1 MINLAKTKVEYSKS
15 ARETN
20 SVRLATLV
28 IYCTGNYYMNVEVV
42 LTRDLF
48 SSGLTI
54 HSPCS
59 LLTSTL
65 SLSLLLKSSFSL
77 STKYRSMVIQAGEKD
92 VMEWLNALDP
102 LLVGTLR

>member
-20 SVRLATLV
+20 SVRLATFI

-59 LLTSTL
+59 LSLADFYPL
-65 SLSLLLKSSFSL
+65 SLSPPKELLLP
-77 STKYRSMVIQAGEKD
+77 VHQ
-92 VMEWLNALDP
+92 V
-102 LLVGTLR
+102 

>member
-15 ARETN
+15 AREPN
-20 SVRLATLV
+20 SVRLATLI
-28 IYCTGNYYMNVEVV
+28 IYCTGNYYIDDWMLRF

-59 LLTSTL
+59 LSLADFYPL
-65 SLSLLLKSSFSL
+65 SLSPPKELLLP
-77 STKYRSMVIQAGEKD
+77 VHQ
-92 VMEWLNALDP
+92 V
-102 LLVGTLR
+102 